1 MGQKSKSRLDC
12 RDGVLHYSTRPN
24 SGPGQILK
32 GNDIDRD
39 PPIQAQDPQLLGQ
52 IDHLE
57 AGTLAGWACSK
68 GQLLKPLEV
77 RLLLKSVLL
86 KDKLTHWLCTM
97 RISQVEAV
105 EDSCVKV
112 STKACTWNE
121 LTVSLSHRQRARP
134 DAIHVGAK
142 MGMISTFAETIQNWK

>member
-1 MGQKSKSRLDC
+1 MPSY

-39 PPIQAQDPQLLGQ
+39 PPVQAQDPQLLGQ

-57 AGTLAGWACSK
+57 AGKLTGWACSK

-77 RLLLKSVLL
+77 SLLAGSAKGASGITL
-86 KDKLTHWLCTM
+86 H
-97 RISQVEAV
+97 I
-105 EDSCVKV
+105 
-112 STKACTWNE
+112 
-121 LTVSLSHRQRARP
+121 P
-134 DAIHVGAK
+134 DNG
-142 MGMISTFAETIQNWK
+142 S

>member
-1 MGQKSKSRLDC
+1 MPC

-57 AGTLAGWACSK
+57 AGMLTGWACSK

-77 RLLLKSVLL
+77 RLLPVGSLAEKCFGNEECLL
-86 KDKLTHWLCTM
+86 LALDDASSCTFDTETN
-97 RISQVEAV
+97 IGIYIYACPAV
-105 EDSCVKV
+105 K
-112 STKACTWNE
+112 
-121 LTVSLSHRQRARP
+121 
-134 DAIHVGAK
+134 
-142 MGMISTFAETIQNWK
+142 

>member
-1 MGQKSKSRLDC
+1 MSLEGLGTKQLKNTDISIKQSPLLADSRKSLVTRAMPFC

-32 GNDIDRD
+32 GNNVDQD

-57 AGTLAGWACSK
+57 AGKLTGWACSK

-77 RLLLKSVLL
+77 SLLLITS
-86 KDKLTHWLCTM
+86 
-97 RISQVEAV
+97 SA
-105 EDSCVKV
+105 
-112 STKACTWNE
+112 
-121 LTVSLSHRQRARP
+121 
-134 DAIHVGAK
+134 
-142 MGMISTFAETIQNWK
+142 